1 MPPKSGSLGEFI
13 AQVVRDAAP
22 DALSLDEVLLRVA
35 NAGFE
40 SSITRPKD
48 TKNNATSI
56 LKSNRGKLFHESMRE
71 GTDSAPPER
80 VWSLAP
86 GVDARDI
93 PATPRGPFVHPS
105 DIGLDVHRKKDST
118 GICFI
123 GERAFRAFL
132 AQYLKGAP
140 GDIVD
145 EGGQVI
151 GQHPG
156 LHHFTLG
163 QRKGL
168 HIGGRRGA
176 AEAPWYVV
184 AKDAPRRRL
193 MASQDPNHPLIMHR
207 RLATAPFHWINRPA
221 RLDRPLL
228 ARIRHRQGLQTCHI
242 ESVADDGSLIV
253 DFDNAQRA
261 AAPGQ
266 YLALYDGM
274 ACLGSGELR
283 NPPPPA

>member
-105 DIGLDVHRKKDST
+105 DIGLDVPPFHAAPPPDPVPSGAIAEPSRAPDRPKR
-118 GICFI
+118 
-123 GERAFRAFL
+123 EREPPRE
-132 AQYLKGAP
+132 Y
-140 GDIVD
+140 
-145 EGGQVI
+145 
-151 GQHPG
+151 
-156 LHHFTLG
+156 
-163 QRKGL
+163 
-168 HIGGRRGA
+168 
-176 AEAPWYVV
+176 
-184 AKDAPRRRL
+184 PRRV
-193 MASQDPNHPLIMHR
+193 AIVV
-207 RLATAPFHWINRPA
+207 TAENLKRTPTQTQ
-221 RLDRPLL
+221 
-228 ARIRHRQGLQTCHI
+228 RHVKQFL
-242 ESVADDGSLIV
+242 SA
-253 DFDNAQRA
+253 
-261 AAPGQ
+261 
-266 YLALYDGM
+266 
-274 ACLGSGELR
+274 
-283 NPPPPA
+283 